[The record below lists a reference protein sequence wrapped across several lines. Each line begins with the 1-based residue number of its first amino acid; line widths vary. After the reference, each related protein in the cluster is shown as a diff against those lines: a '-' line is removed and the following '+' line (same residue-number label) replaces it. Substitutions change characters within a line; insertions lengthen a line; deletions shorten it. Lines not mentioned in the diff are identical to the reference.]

1 MPLQEFKFHAD
12 NSVSM
17 HSAAAIN
24 RKSCDHCFL
33 NRKTCDKVRLDA
45 NSGEKCKRCAKD
57 NRPCTFTPT
66 VHLYHIAD
74 CVGLNNCRAKVNQA
88 IGGRKKDAQIKT
100 VEIPINLDM
109 DSQVD
114 MVLFD
119 FLQKQSNLLMYN
131 NRIKSYLVEDLL
143 GISPDHDSEVSSIFD
158 QCAQG
163 QSISSNSVSPS
174 PSPSKR
180 SFMNNSGIPS
190 SSCSSSQGP
199 TKYRIMS
206 PVEPQQ
212 SYRVHPYVHH
222 QRSNS
227 DDRGR
232 HTPRGPYSPAIRPLE
247 DISSSRPQSMVNGEA
262 FAGIASNPGSLSPID
277 AVNLNQRRHSD
288 NMAVNVMPYNTPMG
302 SVSSPYQQH
311 QMVQQ
316 QPAHPYAQ
324 QSPYPQASFFP
335 QIQAQPQQQSMNSYR
350 TTSPFPPSPVAPSP
364 IQTSPLPPSP
374 LELALTINTDFGSLN
389 NLSNQNLPSLFD
401 TNLTMGSDSQVQ
413 TPFQAY
419 SPRYQYQRHRR
430 GLSSSSTK
438 SSRSMSSMASAS
450 DNTNN
455 YPGTPATP
463 AKDPAPMV
471 ITTTNAEG
479 NEVGFY
485 YAVPDE
491 KLNPNCSD
499 ADLFQDFT
507 MMDEAVGEEF
517 VWIENLFEDS
527 LLPDANVMTVG
538 SREASGTIAS
548 YAASTTSAI
557 PIPNPNA
564 AIMGTYVAAQQQNQL
579 QQQQQQQ
586 QQQSQW
592 SDQCSF
598 EPPSLGSECAGRFS
612 QSLQG

>member
-88 IGGRKKDAQIKT
+88 IGGRKKDAQIRT

-109 DSQVD
+109 DSQLD
-114 MVLFD
+114 MVLFE
-119 FLQKQSNLLMYN
+119 FLQKQPNLLMYN
-131 NRIKSYLVEDLL
+131 NRIKSYLAEDLL
-143 GISPDHDSEVSSIFD
+143 GISADHDNEVSSVSS

-163 QSISSNSVSPS
+163 RSIPSNSVSPS

-180 SFMNNSGIPS
+180 SFMNNSCIAS
-190 SSCSSSQGP
+190 SSSSSSQGP

-212 SYRVHPYVHH
+212 SYRVHPYAHH

-232 HTPRGPYSPAIRPLE
+232 HSPRGPYSPAIRPLE
-247 DISSSRPQSMVNGEA
+247 DISSSRPQPQVNGEA
-262 FAGIASNPGSLSPID
+262 FAGVASSPSSLSPID
-277 AVNLNQRRHSD
+277 AVNFHQRRHSD
-288 NMAVNVMPYNTPMG
+288 NMPINVMTYNTPMG
-302 SVSSPYQQH
+302 FVNSPYQQQ

-324 QSPYPQASFFP
+324 QSPYPQASFFS
-335 QIQAQPQQQSMNSYR
+335 QIQTQSQQQQSFNSYR
-350 TTSPFPPSPVAPSP
+350 TTGSFPPSPAAPSP
-364 IQTSPLPPSP
+364 IQASPLPPSP

-401 TNLTMGSDSQVQ
+401 NSLTMDSGSQVQ
-413 TPFQAY
+413 TPFQTH
-419 SPRYQYQRHRR
+419 SPLHHYQRHRR

-438 SSRSMSSMASAS
+438 SSTSTSPMASAS

-455 YPGTPATP
+455 YPETPAMS
-463 AKDPAPMV
+463 AADSAPMV
-471 ITTTNAEG
+471 ITTTNEEG

-491 KLNPNCSD
+491 KLNPNFSD
-499 ADLFQDFT
+499 ADLFRDFT
-507 MMDEAVGEEF
+507 MMDEALGEDF

-527 LLPDANVMTVG
+527 PMSNTSTMTVR
-538 SREASGTIAS
+538 SRETSGTTTP
-548 YAASTTSAI
+548 YAASATSAI
-557 PIPNPNA
+557 ATPIPNA
-564 AIMGTYVAAQQQNQL
+564 TIMGAYAVAQQQQR
-579 QQQQQQQ
+579 QQQL
-586 QQQSQW
+586 QSQW
-592 SDQCSF
+592 SGQCSF
-598 EPPSLGSECAGRFS
+598 EPLTLGNECAGRFS
-612 QSLQG
+612 QSLQ